1 MVKVTQNSFLGG
13 QLDFEM
19 MGRQDFDLYSKG
31 ASKLVNF
38 NLIKRGAISKR
49 QGFDRILDLERI
61 GITSGKKVRAVPFAY
76 SKGKGFVLLFSEG
89 TCHAVAIVEGFV
101 HREWE
106 VPYEDAFSEDELDSF
121 DYQQCGYRLYIACQ
135 TRHPSVIEA
144 SDVDID
150 RAIADITAPS
160 PFVWKYFDV
169 GGHEDGMPSISGFL
183 QTRIRPSADTEGG
196 LVTEKYRVSA
206 VFEDKE
212 TFACQEAYNTSYL
225 GAYTLGT
232 MDGDPVTSISTSQ
245 TGVSTSYTNKNNVSY
260 TGASTTKTTTVGDK
274 VKGTTKGTSYLAP
287 WVESQTIDVNIN
299 VNEDSRGRHPNEI
312 RVYKKTKG
320 YYGLIGTVRELSGD
334 TDQTLADGGMF
345 DGTPVE
351 LRSEKISESAS
362 ERQYDDLPNAKCK
375 IDEMPSAFTG
385 GRLGGWSIFGSEN
398 KIVINPEGAFDASG
412 AKLLLAL
419 DAVVVNHT
427 AWSDNSYKRPLQ
439 GEVKFI
445 SNKADSIS
453 ISVYVEYNTTP
464 GSQAQTYIVEH
475 TFDGLSAGDDFTNDE
490 ISVTKY
496 TEFSAKRKL
505 VLSNFLANES
515 FRGNGT
521 AEIDLAF
528 VEDAVLDIEPDATRI
543 RISKIEV
550 WREAGESTAAGGEV
564 VETSAVQDTPLVVN
578 GVAVSVKSYK
588 SSVKFTDNNI
598 IPDDSIT
605 PYDDKAEQPFRSPR
619 EYPACVTL
627 SQQRLIWASSKAH
640 PERIWMS
647 EIGDFTVYTEHEV
660 QTDSDSIQFDLPVT
674 RFAKLNHLVEM
685 RSLLA
690 FNDACEWLI
699 DSTSAVSGLT
709 YETIRAR
716 PQSYTGSNSRLKP
729 IVCGNSVLFCER
741 TGQAVRRFGYVIDE
755 DGYAGRD
762 VSVVSSSIFEKNN
775 IVDWTYQQFPNSV
788 TWCVLDDGTMA
799 SFTFMPEQNTS
810 AWGTHVFGDGTT
822 KVKAITTSFAVAPS
836 LQDVRDGDEDKYR
849 LATHQEVFA
858 ITEDADGRMWLERMR
873 VRADDGE
880 TVYNALTLD
889 SMRVV
894 MDAAPYDKDDNPDGF
909 IEAEG
914 LRYYRA
920 DTGEMIT
927 REEAEEIVGDAE
939 RPQEERRVYEG
950 YPVQGLI
957 TTVYPVVGKDVG
969 TGQFDVKDVVNVGLR
984 LQASADGE
992 VCSSHWL
999 DKDAEKE
1006 RREPIRYDDD
1016 LDHDKSVT
1024 VENGR
1029 VRLHNCDCAN
1039 VKPYGFN
1046 CRDGRVTITQGTQWP
1061 FTLLAIETDIA
1072 VETEGQ

>member
-49 QGFDRILDLERI
+49 QGFDRILDLAKL
-61 GITSGKKVRAVPFAY
+61 GILPGSKVRAVPFAY
-76 SKGKGFVLLFSEG
+76 SKGKGFVLLFSAG
-89 TCHAVAIVEGFV
+89 KCHAVAIIEGFV

-106 VPYEDAFSEDELDSF
+106 VAYSDAFNESELDGF

-135 TRHPSVIEA
+135 TRHPSVIET
-144 SDVDID
+144 SDMDVEQ
-150 RAIADITAPS
+150 AISTEGSQS
-160 PFVWKYFDV
+160 PFVWKSFDV
-169 GGHEDGMPSISGFL
+169 GGHGDGMPTITGFK
-183 QTRIRPSADTEGG
+183 QTRIRPAAGTEGG

-206 VFEDKE
+206 VFDDKE
-212 TFACQEAYNTSYL
+212 TFACPERYNTSYL
-225 GAYTLGT
+225 GTYSLGT
-232 MDGDPVTSISTSQ
+232 IDGDQITAINTSK
-245 TGVSTSYTNKNNVSY
+245 TGASVSYTNKRNVTTNSQ
-260 TGASTTKTTTVGDK
+260 STTQTTTVENK
-274 VKGTTKGTSYLAP
+274 VLGTTDGTTYMAP
-287 WVESQTIDVNIN
+287 WVESQTIDINIAVNTN
-299 VNEDSRGRHPNEI
+299 SRGAHPSEI

-320 YYGLIGTVRELSGD
+320 YYGLIGTVKELSSSN
-334 TDQTLADGGMF
+334 ADAAWAV
-345 DGTPVE
+345 DGSTQYDEV
-351 LRSEKISESAS
+351 KS
-362 ERQYDDLPNAKCK
+362 ERTSTSKTSRAYTSLPDIKCNVGA
-375 IDEMPSAFTG
+375 MPSAFDS
-385 GRLGGWSIFGSEN
+385 GRLGGYS
-398 KIVINPEGAFDASG
+398 VSG
-412 AKLLLAL
+412 ASKLAIQVEGGEGIPTYGAAVYLSLGAL
-419 DAVVVNHT
+419 KVDHTDWSGGDYTRPTAGVV
-427 AWSDNSYKRPLQ
+427 SY
-439 GEVKFI
+439 I
-445 SNKADSIS
+445 ANKTSYINVAAT
-453 ISVYVEYNTTP
+453 VTYMAGNTSATTR
-464 GSQAQTYIVEH
+464 ATH
-475 TFDGLSAGDDFTNDE
+475 TFNSISAGDDIIGEQFTSSYSKFADARKNVISDFISNNSQKDGGVAKLDLEFAYDKAVSENPLASNIRVTAIE
-490 ISVTKY
+490 IMSGDPGMPV
-496 TEFSAKRKL
+496 
-505 VLSNFLANES
+505 VL
-515 FRGNGT
+515 
-521 AEIDLAF
+521 
-528 VEDAVLDIEPDATRI
+528 
-543 RISKIEV
+543 
-550 WREAGESTAAGGEV
+550 
-564 VETSAVQDTPLVVN
+564 N
-578 GVAVSVKSYK
+578 GVGLSKTGYK
-588 SSVKFTDNNI
+588 TSVKFTDNNI

-605 PYDDKAEQPFRSPR
+605 PYDDKAEEPFSKER
-619 EYPACVTL
+619 EYPACVAL

-836 LQDVRDGDEDKYR
+836 LQDVRDGDEDKYK

-873 VRADDGE
+873 IRADDGE

-909 IEAEG
+909 IEADG

-927 REEAEEIVGDAE
+927 REEAEEIVGDTE

-1006 RREPIRYDDD
+1006 RREPIRYGDD

-1024 VENGR
+1024 VENGH